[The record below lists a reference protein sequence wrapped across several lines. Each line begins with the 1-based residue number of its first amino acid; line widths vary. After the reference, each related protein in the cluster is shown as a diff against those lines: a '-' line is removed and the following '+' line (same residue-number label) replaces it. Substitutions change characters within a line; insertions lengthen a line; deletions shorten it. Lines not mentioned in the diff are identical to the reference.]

1 MQNSFAASCKAKA
14 DLKLA
19 RPFVQ
24 WSALAH
30 VQRGLVTCLLLLVG
44 VSANGQAPAPQT
56 TLATSQATSQARAP
70 QKQKAELRRLKKK
83 QQPIINKLKGGEAH
97 SYVIDFKADQFVSL
111 KVVPDGVDV
120 VLSLF
125 GPDDKLLRTVDG
137 PSGSTG
143 EEWLSWIGVVKGKY
157 RFEVSVLE
165 KAAQAGSYTVKDV
178 EIRTSTPRDRKY
190 LAADM
195 DFVEADRLREE
206 AKNRISREA
215 LSKYEAALPVWREL
229 GEKVW
234 ESATLSRIGQMYSRL
249 GEPAKALE
257 PLNQAVLAYR
267 ASGDRLAEAYLLS
280 HLARAHS
287 ALKDKVKASELDQQ
301 ALQACRESKQ
311 CDSAAQADFLENVA
325 HSYNATGERQ
335 KALDTFKEAET
346 RHAKA
351 GDRYD
356 QANTLILIG
365 ELHRELNNPKEA
377 VAPFSQALAIR
388 RDMKDR
394 KREMV
399 ALHKLGHAYTEMHE
413 ERRGVEFYE
422 QALSIAR
429 EQADQDSIFWVRYS
443 MAYAYQRLDEQ
454 PKALELYNQILPG
467 ASVENQVMVHTRVA
481 RSHRLSGNRQ
491 LALEAYNEALSLIPP
506 PKSDVEKSLRQK
518 TEPEFEIPNIEAEI
532 KNQKELETLE
542 AELLSKRT
550 TGDRAGE
557 LAALNR
563 VGLLHLKLREVR
575 PALETFNRSFSLAQT
590 LGDREGQAEAL
601 NKTGLIHLA
610 LQDGTK
616 ALENLRE
623 SLKIYK
629 EIGDRRDGYA
639 ILTTV
644 SLVNDSLRRL
654 PGSTPSERTFE
665 QEAVDAYGSLGDG
678 RPATANV
685 ANLQLELWMA
695 DRHLDALLLQN
706 LLLKEALAVRTAPS
720 GGSKSAPVAIKER
733 LRTLSG
739 YFAVYVQEG
748 KWQQAIKKA
757 DELLALRR
765 EFKYQGGSDFYA
777 IIFHK
782 LGDVYFALND
792 HHRAL
797 DWYGQALTLWR
808 DLEKR
813 SSAEDVAWRTIKKD
827 MGEADTLVAMG
838 FTYNWL
844 GNRAKAL
851 ELYEA
856 ALKLQS
862 SPRKAEGL
870 ALTLYR
876 IGETQFLMGEK
887 QKALEFLNR
896 ALAERSGVKNDL
908 LSSQI
913 TEYIGRVYA
922 SLGQAQ
928 KEQEFYKRSLSES
941 RRALAIVL
949 AIRKNEF
956 ATSLAQMPR
965 QKDDFLIWHKSRQ
978 AAALAGMAE
987 AFYRLNMKTAALDAF
1002 NEALPVLRDA
1012 GKRTGEAQALLK
1024 LGLLYLS
1031 NGERKKAIE
1040 ALEQALTLRRADGN
1054 RGRQA
1059 ELLQTIGTVYDSSG
1073 DRQKAL
1079 DFYSQALLLW
1089 REVKDPEGEGETLD
1103 KLMLTWKALDKP
1115 PLAIFYGK
1123 QAVNAFQRIRSNIT
1137 GLDKQLQKGFLTSRE
1152 DTYRQLADLLITAG
1166 RLPEAQQVLDMLKQE
1181 EFLAFVRSEADTT
1194 GNGGATLNRSEAA
1207 LLERYREIEN
1217 QVVAIARQ
1225 SAELRAKESATTE
1238 DKNLLDKLEKDL
1250 EAANFAFDRFLAQL
1264 PAEFADAGQGT
1275 AKALELRSAQGL
1287 SETLRELGPGVVAL
1301 YTVTSPNKYHVIVI
1315 TADTQ
1320 VAREYSINAADLNRK
1335 VQQFRTVLQ
1344 NPKYDPKPLAQELY
1358 KILVGPVAK
1367 DLEDAKATT
1376 LMWSLDGTLRYL
1388 PMAALHDGQK
1398 YLVEKYQNTVFTP
1411 ASQSRLEK
1419 PPNGKWRGLGLGVSK
1434 SAVPLPFVV
1443 DELYGIIR
1451 DDKNKASTDGVLTGT
1466 IMLDDTFTKDGMKK
1480 ALREGKGFSL
1490 VHIASHF
1497 VFKPGNETDSYLLLG
1512 GQASGKD
1519 EDKHLT
1525 LAEVQRAPNLFRGV
1539 ELLTLSACNTGVG
1552 NSGAGAGAEV
1562 ENFGVLAQLKG
1573 ARAVIATLWRV
1584 NDKSTMRLMRTFYQL
1599 HSARPESPKADALQ
1613 QAQLALLRG
1622 QIVTAP
1628 GEPARGGDAE
1638 AGEQLGEALPRF
1650 KVDPQAPY
1658 AHPYYWA
1665 PFVLIGNWR

>member
-1 MQNSFAASCKAKA
+1 MQNSIAAYRVKSE
-14 DLKLA
+14 LKLA
-19 RPFVQ
+19 RPFAPTSLLQ
-24 WSALAH
+24 N
-30 VQRGLVTCLLLLVG
+30 VQRGLVICLFLLG
-44 VSANGQAPAPQT
+44 GFSANGQAPAQQT
-56 TLATSQATSQARAP
+56 QPANSRVSAP
-70 QKQKAELRRLKKK
+70 QKQKEEFRRLKRK
-83 QQPIINKLKGGEAH
+83 QPPIVNQLKGGEGDKFL
-97 SYVIDFKADQFVSL
+97 IDLKPDQFVSL
-111 KVVPDGVDV
+111 KVEQNGVDV
-120 VLSLF
+120 VLSF
-125 GPDDKLLRTVDG
+125 FSPDDQLLRTVDG

-143 EEWLSWIGVVKGKY
+143 EEWLSWIAEAKGKY
-157 RFEVSVLE
+157 RLEVNALD
-165 KAAQAGSYTVKDV
+165 KTAKAGSYTVKDV
-178 EIRTSTPRDRKY
+178 EIRTATPRDRKY
-190 LAADM
+190 LPADM
-195 DFVEADRLREE
+195 AFVEADRLRAE
-206 AKNRISREA
+206 AKDGISRGA
-215 LSKYEAALPVWREL
+215 LAKYEAALPVWREL

-234 ESATLSRIGQMYSRL
+234 EAATLSRIGRMYARL

-257 PLNQAVLAYR
+257 PLKQGVLLYR
-267 ASGDRLAEAYLLS
+267 ASGERLSESVLLS
-280 HLARAHS
+280 ELAQAHT
-287 ALKDKVKASELDQQ
+287 ALKDHSKALEAHQQ
-301 ALQACRESKQ
+301 ALQVCREAKR
-311 CDSAAQADFLENVA
+311 CDSEAVLLWNLAV
-325 HSYNATGERQ
+325 SYKATGDRQ
-335 KALDTFKEAET
+335 KALDSYKEAEALY
-346 RHAKA
+346 AKA
-351 GDRYD
+351 GDRKN
-356 QANTLILIG
+356 QAEVLLWIG
-365 ELHRELNNPKEA
+365 DLNRELNNPKEA
-377 VAPFSQALAIR
+377 VEPFTRLLAIR
-388 RDMKDR
+388 QDLKDR
-394 KREMV
+394 KGEV
-399 ALHKLGHAYTEMHE
+399 LALQRLGHAYTEMGQ
-413 ERRGVEFYE
+413 ERRALEFYE
-422 QALSIAR
+422 RALSLSLAD
-429 EQADQDSIFWVRYS
+429 ADQSGIFWNRYA
-443 MAYAYQRLDEQ
+443 MGYAYQRLDEQ
-454 PKALELYNQILPG
+454 QKALELFNQILPG
-467 ASVENQVMVHTRVA
+467 ASTENQIRVLNNIA
-481 RSHRLSGNRQ
+481 RSHRLTGNRE
-491 LALEAYNEALSLIPP
+491 LAIDAYKQAEALRPT
-506 PKSDVEKSLRQK
+506 PKSDLEKSLRQK
-518 TEPEFEIPNIEAEI
+518 SEAEYEVPAIEKEI

-542 AELLSKRT
+542 AEALSKRS

-557 LAALNR
+557 LAALNSIG
-563 VGLLHLKLREVR
+563 VIQLELRDAR

-590 LGDREGQAEAL
+590 LGDRQGQAEAL
-601 NKTGLIHLA
+601 NKIGLIHLA
-610 LQDGTK
+610 LRDEPK

-623 SLKIYK
+623 SLKIYR
-629 EIGDRRDGYA
+629 EITDPRDGYQM
-639 ILTTV
+639 LTTV
-644 SLVNDSLRRL
+644 SLVNKSLRKL
-654 PGSTPSERTFE
+654 PGSAPSERMFE
-665 QEAVDAYGSLGDG
+665 QEAVNAYQSLGES
-678 RPATANV
+678 RPAIANV
-685 ANLQLELWMA
+685 ANLELELWIA
-695 DRHLDALLLQN
+695 SRHLDALLLQN
-706 LLLKEALAVRTAPS
+706 LLLREALAVRAASSSTAN
-720 GGSKSAPVAIKER
+720 KSSLGIEEK
-733 LRTLSG
+733 LKTLSG
-739 YFAVYVQEG
+739 YFDVYVKEG
-748 KWQQAIKKA
+748 KWQEAIKKA

-765 EFKYQGGSDFYA
+765 ELKYQGGSDFYA
-777 IIFHK
+777 IVFHK

-792 HHRAL
+792 HQRAL
-797 DWYGQALTLWR
+797 DSYGQALTLWR
-808 DLEKR
+808 DLKQR
-813 SSAEDVAWRTIKKD
+813 SSAEDIAWRSVKKE

-851 ELYEA
+851 ELYEE

-862 SPRKAEGL
+862 SPKKAEGL

-876 IGETQFLMGEK
+876 IGEVQFLMGEK

-896 ALAERSGVKNDL
+896 ALAERMGFKNDQL
-908 LSSQI
+908 ASQI

-922 SLGQAQ
+922 SLGQQQ

-941 RRALAIVL
+941 RRALAIVQ
-949 AIRKNEF
+949 AMRANEF
-956 ATSLAQMPR
+956 ATALAQSPKQR
-965 QKDDFLIWHKSRQ
+965 DDFLLWHKSRH

-987 AFYRLNMKTAALDAF
+987 AFYRLNMKTAALASF

-1031 NGERKKAIE
+1031 NNEREKALE
-1040 ALEQALTLRRADGN
+1040 ALQQALALRRADGN

-1059 ELLQTIGTVYDSSG
+1059 ELLHTIATVHESSG
-1073 DRQKAL
+1073 DKQKAL

-1103 KLMLTWKALDKP
+1103 KLMLMWKALDKP
-1115 PLAIFYGK
+1115 GLAIFYGK

-1137 GLDKQLQKGFLTSRE
+1137 GLDKALQKGFLTSRE
-1152 DTYRQLADLLITAG
+1152 DTYRHLADLLITAG

-1181 EFLAFVRSEADTT
+1181 EFLAFVRSEGDAT
-1194 GNGGATLNRSEAA
+1194 GNGATLNRNEAA
-1207 LLERYREIEN
+1207 LLERYREIES

-1225 SAELRAKESATTE
+1225 TAELRAKESATAE
-1238 DKNLLDKLEKDL
+1238 DKALLDKLEKDL
-1250 EAANFAFDRFLAQL
+1250 EAANFAFDKFLAQM

-1301 YTVTSPNKYHVIVI
+1301 YTVTSPDKYHVIVI

-1320 VAREYSINAADLNRK
+1320 VAREYSINAADMNRK

-1388 PMAALHDGQK
+1388 PIAALHDGEK
-1398 YLVEKYQNTVFTP
+1398 YMVEKYRNTVFTP

-1451 DDKNKASTDGVLTGT
+1451 DDADKASADGVLAGK
-1466 IMLDDTFTKDGMKK
+1466 IMLDDTFTKDGMKT
-1480 ALREGKGFSL
+1480 ALRQGKGFSL

-1512 GQASGKD
+1512 GQATATD

-1552 NSGAGAGAEV
+1552 NSAAGAGAEV

-1599 HSARPESPKADALQ
+1599 HNDRPDLPKADALQ
-1613 QAQLALLRG
+1613 HAQLALLRG
-1622 QIVTAP
+1622 QIVTTP
-1628 GEPARGGDAE
+1628 GEPARGGEAAANDQTAE
-1638 AGEQLGEALPRF
+1638 TLPRF

-1658 AHPYYWA
+1658 SHPYYWA